1 MTIAEIESPDLRSET
16 VVGTNDLTVK
26 LVGSAESDAMRP
38 LDAYLKSVH
47 AVAAPAKLPVTVDL
61 RALEFMNSSSFK
73 AFVTWIRILQD
84 LPQEAQYRVK
94 LISDSKKHWQERS
107 LAALACFAVDLIQ
120 IETV

>member
-1 MTIAEIESPDLRSET
+1 MTISEIESPDLRTET
-16 VVGTNDLTVK
+16 VVGTDRVSFR
-26 LVGSAESDAMRP
+26 LVGSAESEAMKP
-38 LDAYLKSVH
+38 LDAYLKSIH

-73 AFVTWIRILQD
+73 AFVTWVRLLQD
-84 LPQEAQYRVK
+84 MPQEEQYPIK
-94 LISDSKKHWQERS
+94 LVSDSKKHWQERS

>member
-1 MTIAEIESPDLRSET
+1 MTISEITSPDLRSET
-16 VVGTNDLTVK
+16 VVSADDLTVR
-26 LVGSAESDAMRP
+26 LVGSAESDAMKP
-38 LDAYLKSVH
+38 LDTYLKSVH
-47 AVAAPAKLPVTVDL
+47 AAAAPSKLPVTVDL

-73 AFVTWIRILQD
+73 AFVTWIRSLQD